1 MPHPILEMPVAEVI
15 LMTEG
20 VEAASLGCFLRFFAR
35 NILAYI
41 LLYIMK
47 QGNKFWTAMAIA
59 MSILMPHLLILPN
72 VIVLNVSSG
81 HLGVKKTRL
90 RDSWDTHFSAENLAH
105 SVSHVKLRPLGHGGA
120 KT

>member
-15 LMTEG
+15 LMTDG
-20 VEAASLGCFLRFFAR
+20 VEAASLGHFSQFFAC

-41 LLYIMK
+41 LLYIMSK
-47 QGNKFWTAMAIA
+47 GNKFWTAIAIA

-81 HLGVKKTRL
+81 HLGVSQAKKRDFAIHGTRTFWL
-90 RDSWDTHFSAENLAH
+90 RAWLTAC
-105 SVSHVKLRPLGHGGA
+105 PM
-120 KT
+120 